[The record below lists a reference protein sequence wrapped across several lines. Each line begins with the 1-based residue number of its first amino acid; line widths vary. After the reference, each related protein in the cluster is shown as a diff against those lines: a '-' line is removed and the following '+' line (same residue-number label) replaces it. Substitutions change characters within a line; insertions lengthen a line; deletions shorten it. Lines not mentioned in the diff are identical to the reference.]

1 MKRFLKHSGDQTI
14 DTTDSE
20 VFWIDDHSNLVDR
33 IAEAQAQPDRPAQ
46 QSPTAGVTAAPI
58 SAFPNDL
65 SSGEITETSGVR
77 GSSRGQIFDWA
88 VAPTTAFPD
97 GVSSGDVAQSS
108 AVAGSSQGPSF
119 DPAGAPTA
127 AFPDWVSSG
136 DVTQTSAVVWT
147 RAIEPGRVVFQ
158 IATDPSFVHIV
169 GTERAVVTDPL
180 IPVKV
185 EFDHLKPGQHY
196 FYRAIDASG
205 DTIDGSFATAN
216 ELGTHHG
223 FNFAIVADQRGDL
236 APFPA
241 IKNAVTANL
250 DLVVKLGD
258 TIYADIPPPAAT
270 TLDEF
275 RLAHDKVYSSHY
287 GFDFLAQ
294 LQARTPILSVIDDH
308 EVRDNFAGGAP
319 PASDPRFA
327 GQPGDFIN
335 ETPLYQNGLQAFKEY
350 NAIEERTY
358 SGTGEDR
365 FDGAPDLYRYNI
377 YGSDAA
383 IIMVDARSFRDTE
396 LPDPANPLNPAD
408 VGKFLSASFDPS
420 RTMLGDVQLARLE
433 QDLLDARDNGVTWK
447 FVMLG
452 EAIQNFGPIGPGDR
466 YEGYAAERDALLKFI
481 DDNHIENVVFVSSD
495 THWTSVNNL
504 TYQDALGGPQIA
516 SSAFEVNTLAAAATP
531 LATLLPAAAFQLGLI
546 NAQQLALYNSLPNA
560 PDSDSIPNDKD
571 DFVKSL
577 LNGFMTKLGYDPIG
591 LESSGPINATLL
603 KGDYFVGHDYGWT
616 DFGIDGATGKL
627 LVTTWGSPA
636 YTAEELAAHPT
647 DIIARDP
654 VVVSQFD
661 VTPTSQSIIGTAKSD
676 QLQGTPGA
684 DVILGAPGNDVLY
697 GLSGDDYLDGGKGN
711 DTVFGGDGA
720 DQLFGREGND
730 SLSGQDGDDR
740 IDGGPGNDVLDGGAG
755 NDVLTG
761 GAGND
766 IIIGGPGNDKFLF
779 GNDFGHDTV
788 LDFQAVGAEHDSLTF
803 SKSVFADWTALAGA
817 ISDSPDGA
825 VITVDAHN
833 AITLVGVTAA
843 EVMVEV
849 IVHAIASFDGIG
861 AADGLTTGAL
871 SADKSQQTFLTTP
884 HA

>member
-1 MKRFLKHSGDQTI
+1 MKRSLKHPDDQTI
-14 DTTDSE
+14 DPTDSD
-20 VFWIDDHSNLVDR
+20 VFWVDDHSSGLDA
-33 IAEAQAQPDRPAQ
+33 IAEARAQPGRPAQ
-46 QSPTAGVTAAPI
+46 QSPTGDVAAKPI
-58 SAFPNDL
+58 SAFPDGA
-65 SSGEITETSGVR
+65 SPGEVTETSAAAWTNQGATVDPAI
-77 GSSRGQIFDWA
+77 G
-88 VAPTTAFPD
+88 PTAAFPD
-97 GVSSGDVAQSS
+97 GVSSGDV
-108 AVAGSSQGPSF
+108 
-119 DPAGAPTA
+119 TE
-127 AFPDWVSSG
+127 
-136 DVTQTSAVVWT
+136 TSAVVWT

-158 IATDPSFVHIV
+158 IATDASFAHIV
-169 GTERAVVTDPL
+169 DTERAVVTDPL
-180 IPVKV
+180 VPVKV

-205 DTIDGSFATAN
+205 DTIDGSFATAD

-223 FNFAIVADQRGDL
+223 FNFAIVADEHGEL
-236 APFPA
+236 APYPA
-241 IKNAVTANL
+241 IKNAVTADL

-275 RLAHDKVYSSHY
+275 RLAHDEVYSSHH
-287 GFDFLAQ
+287 GFDFLAE

-308 EVRDNFAGGAP
+308 EVINDFAGGAP
-319 PASDPRFA
+319 PSSDPRFD

-350 NAIEERTY
+350 NAIEDRTY

-365 FDGAPDLYRYNI
+365 FDGAPDLYRYNT

-383 IIMVDARSFRDTE
+383 IIMTDARSFRDAE
-396 LPDPANPLNPAD
+396 LPDPANPLSPAD
-408 VGKFLSASFDPS
+408 VGKFLSASFDAS

-433 QDLLDARDNGVTWK
+433 QDLLDARDNGITWK
-447 FVMLG
+447 FVMVG
-452 EAIQNFGPIGPGDR
+452 EAIQNFGPIGPSDR

-516 SSAFEVNTLAAAATP
+516 SSAFEVNTLAVASTP
-531 LATLLPAAAFQLGLI
+531 PATLLPAAAFQLGLI
-546 NAQQLALYNSLPNA
+546 SAQQLALYNSLPNA

-571 DFVKSL
+571 DFVKL
-577 LNGFMTKLGYDPIG
+577 LLDNFMTKLGYDPIG
-591 LESSGPINATLL
+591 LESNGKIHATLL
-603 KGDYFVGHDYGWT
+603 QGDYFVGHDFGWT
-616 DFGIDGATGKL
+616 DFDIDAATGNL

-636 YTAEELAAHPT
+636 YTAAELAADPT

-654 VVVSQFD
+654 AVVSQFE

-676 QLQGTPGA
+676 QLQGTPDA
-684 DVILGAPGNDVLY
+684 DVILGAAGNDVLY
-697 GLSGDDYLDGGKGN
+697 GLSGHDYLDGGKGN
-711 DTVFGGDGA
+711 DTVFGGGGA
-720 DQLFGREGND
+720 DRLFGREGND
-730 SLSGQDGDDR
+730 ALSGQDGDDR
-740 IDGGPGNDVLDGGAG
+740 IDGGPGNDVLDGGPG

-761 GAGND
+761 GTGND
-766 IIIGGPGNDKFLF
+766 VIIGGPGNDSVVF
-779 GNDFGHDTV
+779 GKDCGHDTV
-788 LDFQAVGAEHDSLTF
+788 LGFQAAGAAHDSITF

-843 EVMVEV
+843 ELVAN
-849 IVHAIASFDGIG
+849 HASDF
-861 AADGLTTGAL
+861 
-871 SADKSQQTFLTTP
+871 FFV
-884 HA
+884 